1 MKKLLLQCVISNM
14 ALVFNSDQNHKTVY
28 HNPISANDLND
39 VGITESRESML
50 LDTALMNIQSWCFD
64 GFRMARFT
72 LEQKE
77 ETSYEI
83 YNNIDAVKIYFNRQG
98 RHHSN
103 YQQLSKSIILRG
115 GQCNMLYSDELDTSV
130 THIDSHSEIFTL
142 QLTRECFIDLLDQG
156 GIELDLFGGN
166 LVRKQ
171 PALVSGK
178 WLTVNASMDKCI
190 SDILN
195 CPFRQEMKKLYM
207 HSKAIE
213 LFVLFA
219 HNIDERKEPDLP
231 IRNPADTE
239 KLYFAKDWLVQN
251 YANPNSITSLSKI
264 CGLNEFKLKQG
275 FKSLFNSSVIDF
287 LINYRLEKAQ
297 ELLLNTKKNISEVA
311 YETGYTSPA
320 YFGKAFK
327 KKYGYSPR
335 HL

>member
-1 MKKLLLQCVISNM
+1 M

-130 THIDSHSEIFTL
+130 T
-142 QLTRECFIDLLDQG
+142 
-156 GIELDLFGGN
+156 
-166 LVRKQ
+166 
-171 PALVSGK
+171 
-178 WLTVNASMDKCI
+178 
-190 SDILN
+190 
-195 CPFRQEMKKLYM
+195 KLYM

-231 IRNPADTE
+231 IRNPEDTE